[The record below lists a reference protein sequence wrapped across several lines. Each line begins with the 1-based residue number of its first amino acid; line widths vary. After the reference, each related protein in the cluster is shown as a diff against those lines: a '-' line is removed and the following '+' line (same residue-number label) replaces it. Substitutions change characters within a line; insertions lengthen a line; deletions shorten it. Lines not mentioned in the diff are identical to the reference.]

1 MSKEDLT
8 CKISSGCKHKERK
21 PKKPH
26 YIPRPWGKPY
36 NYKCFQ
42 CPFTCMEKSHLYN
55 HMKYSLCK
63 NSLSLLI
70 ESDWPYKKG
79 NMLHPDQLR
88 SLQQGPRHRGAGREA
103 PEVFSGAEDQ
113 SKAQQTEVTLVDKG
127 LEEIEGHGDME
138 TGQRKGTEVSVPT
151 KEASDQTD
159 SSTRAAAK
167 RSRQSEADL
176 LITDVFPL
184 DDQLLKHR
192 PAEVETQLKQYKLS
206 KGCLSGPSL
215 LSEQWRLLATSHRK
229 AKSDSSPLSNGSLPC
244 YPPPPAFADCPD
256 PAGLNLSV
264 LGVSYPLSPSLFSY
278 VNPTVP
284 GAASTHSQM
293 GQLPFLAS
301 ATQFMHPASSSLPH
315 ADRPL
320 LSPRFYYP
328 LLCEHAFGAARVDA
342 VKGAKPGQSTP
353 AALDSGSSPGFTPK
367 INLWKVPA
375 LRPSPS
381 VAPPAS
387 WTSHHHVPVSLEAG
401 YRVTEEKVQP
411 GCKDNKAWG
420 FKSTLDMPLVREHGS
435 KRTGAPMEVLE
446 GPVEKKTTAGCALDL
461 LKNIH
466 ITPTISIATD
476 GILHPSSFRSAIHH
490 SKSLED
496 WNTSFRKSASEN
508 LSSEMSP
515 PLKPERVRCLDLAE
529 DRQGGQISE
538 TAAALLADFSRA
550 LQEYQEAERK
560 VSHLVREDHPSQRPL
575 WEYLCKIRSE
585 LSHIHHALEKT
596 TWQNEGP
603 LDLSIKKNLGGT
615 AGGENQCTGETMKG
629 EVIGETEEEDEMEDE
644 EEEGGEREG
653 KAELLESQKQELGVL
668 MKMNAASLAETSPR
682 AMVKTEVLSP
692 GALGLRAA
700 PVEALWPSRTTKC
713 EADSSVL
720 LCPDGRPIVFT
731 DFTAGA
737 KSMKRPASR
746 EHLGETLCPPS
757 PLTSNDL

>member
-79 NMLHPDQLR
+79 NI
-88 SLQQGPRHRGAGREA
+88 EA

-127 LEEIEGHGDME
+127 LEEIE
-138 TGQRKGTEVSVPT
+138 
-151 KEASDQTD
+151 
-159 SSTRAAAK
+159 
-167 RSRQSEADL
+167 
-176 LITDVFPL
+176 
-184 DDQLLKHR
+184 
-192 PAEVETQLKQYKLS
+192 
-206 KGCLSGPSL
+206 GPSL

-381 VAPPAS
+381 DRSPHGEHP
-387 WTSHHHVPVSLEAG
+387 HHP
-401 YRVTEEKVQP
+401 
-411 GCKDNKAWG
+411 N
-420 FKSTLDMPLVREHGS
+420 
-435 KRTGAPMEVLE
+435 
-446 GPVEKKTTAGCALDL
+446 DL
-461 LKNIH
+461 YK
-466 ITPTISIATD
+466 
-476 GILHPSSFRSAIHH
+476 
-490 SKSLED
+490 
-496 WNTSFRKSASEN
+496 N